1 MHCLINDEF
10 YFTVIFFLAF
20 YDNYLIRTS
29 SKKLIERVEVV
40 VAGLLRDDSRLFQQ
54 VVVDV
59 TAHRVALNQSNSFEN
74 VKFKSRL

>member
-1 MHCLINDEF
+1 MNLFHKEKKN
-10 YFTVIFFLAF
+10 FLVF
-20 YDNYLIRTS
+20 CDFYLIRAS

-40 VAGLLRDDSRLFQQ
+40 VTGLLRDDSRLFQQ

>member
-1 MHCLINDEF
+1 
-10 YFTVIFFLAF
+10 
-20 YDNYLIRTS
+20 
-29 SKKLIERVEVV
+29 LIERVEIV

-59 TAHRVALNQSNSFEN
+59 TAHRDALNQSNSFEN